1 MYRYSM
7 GLEHMT
13 MAMSLRAPLVPSL
26 GEQLGTEV
34 VKTCLSAGVSGGQTF
49 PG

>member
-1 MYRYSM
+1 M

-13 MAMSLRAPLVPSL
+13 MAMSLRFPMVLSL
-26 GEQLGTEV
+26 GEQRGTEV
-34 VKTCLSAGVSGGQTF
+34 VKSCLSPGVSGGQTF